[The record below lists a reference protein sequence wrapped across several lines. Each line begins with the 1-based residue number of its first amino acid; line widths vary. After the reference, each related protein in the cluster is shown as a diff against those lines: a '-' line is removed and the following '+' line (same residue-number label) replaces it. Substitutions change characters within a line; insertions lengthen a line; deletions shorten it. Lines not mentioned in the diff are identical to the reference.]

1 VGFKRRRRIWV
12 VDSRETLG
20 SNVSDT
26 ITVRDVWD
34 LLSLRPTY
42 VVDGVDA
49 IMVQLAFA
57 VDLKKIE
64 LF

>member
-1 VGFKRRRRIWV
+1 M